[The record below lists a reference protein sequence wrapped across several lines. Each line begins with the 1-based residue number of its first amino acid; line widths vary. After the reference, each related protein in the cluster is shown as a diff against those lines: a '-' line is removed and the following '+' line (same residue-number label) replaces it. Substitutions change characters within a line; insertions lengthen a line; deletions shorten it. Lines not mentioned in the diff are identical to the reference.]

1 MMTLASTLL
10 TIALLHWAV
19 LLLPGFN
26 FVLIGQLA
34 ASGQRRA
41 AWHAVGG
48 MTTATLAWAL
58 LAVAGVGVV
67 FAAHPLL
74 RQGVQ
79 IAGGLYLLQLAWRL
93 WRSGSSGSSGAA
105 AQAPQPGN
113 AETMGPAAAFR
124 VGFMTSALNPKIA
137 LFYGSVFATAL
148 PANPSPQLVG
158 LAVAMVYANS
168 VVWHSFLAAALS
180 HPQIQRAYLQQYGLL
195 NRLSAGLVGV
205 FGAKLIV
212 AAAQELRGR
221 SA

>member
-1 MMTLASTLL
+1 MNTIATTLI

-41 AWHAVGG
+41 AWYAVGG
-48 MTTATLAWAL
+48 MTTATLVWAL

-79 IAGGLYLLQLAWRL
+79 IAGGLYLLQLAWKL
-93 WRSGSSGSSGAA
+93 WRSGGAGAQAPTASGAA
-105 AQAPQPGN
+105 A
-113 AETMGPAAAFR
+113 MGPAAALR

-148 PANPSPQLVG
+148 PAHPSPQLVG

-168 VVWHSFLAAALS
+168 VLWHSFLAAALS
-180 HPQIQRAYLQQYGLL
+180 HPQIQRAYLSKYALL
-195 NRLSAGLVGV
+195 NRVSGGLVGV
-205 FGAKLIV
+205 FGIKLIV
-212 AAAQELRGR
+212 AAAQETYLAER
-221 SA
+221 

>member
-1 MMTLASTLL
+1 MTTLASTLL

-74 RQGVQ
+74 RQGMQ
-79 IAGGLYLLQLAWRL
+79 IAGGLYLLQLAWKL
-93 WRSGSSGSSGAA
+93 WRSGGAG
-105 AQAPQPGN
+105 AQPPQPGS
-113 AETMGPAAAFR
+113 AEAAIGPAAAFR

-180 HPQIQRAYLQQYGLL
+180 HPQVQRAYLSKYGLL
-195 NRLSAGLVGV
+195 NRVSAGLVGV

-212 AAAQELRGR
+212 AAVQEIRGR
-221 SA
+221 MA